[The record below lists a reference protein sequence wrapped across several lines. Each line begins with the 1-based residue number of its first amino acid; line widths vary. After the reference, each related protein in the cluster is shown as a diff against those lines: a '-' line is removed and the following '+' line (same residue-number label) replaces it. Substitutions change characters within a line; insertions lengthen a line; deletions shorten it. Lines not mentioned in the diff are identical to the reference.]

1 MKHLFASV
9 LVMLTGYAFGQSQ
22 GRIRTLDSLRERL
35 SAFQYHD
42 TSYAATLNSYARNI
56 RQLQPDS
63 SLLLS
68 DQVIAIAA
76 GSDNE
81 ALQAEALFTKAMVFA
96 YLQKNDSF
104 FFYIEKVIPFFER
117 TGRLNQYLRARSMEG
132 ETLLSYDYSKA
143 IDRFQQVIKATEE
156 KKDIGLRRQKGIAYA
171 SIGTIYWGLDLWQEA
186 VEYCKK
192 GKKIFEEINDSVMI
206 AAICNNLANNYME
219 LKQYDTAEALYRNDI
234 DIAKATNREY
244 MLMYPVCGLGILYG
258 HLKKFDE
265 SIHTLRQSVALAK
278 QYNNPASTAW
288 NAAALAQS
296 IMWAAD
302 ETGDKKYSYKE
313 ALQWAQQ
320 AYKTAIAAGHKKT
333 ESFVLNILSQVQ
345 EKTGHYRDALLSRN
359 NHLAIRDSILG
370 SNKRQEIAIRQT
382 HFESKMEQDLLQ
394 QKHESELKKA
404 QIIRLSL
411 ISGAVLVLAASWL
424 LFYSYKRRSEA
435 RAAQLKTQLMS
446 EIADTEMKAL
456 RSQMNPHFIF
466 NSLNS
471 IRHYTAQNN
480 IKLADD
486 YLVRFSLL
494 MRQVFENSDHKKVSL
509 SDDLHALELYMQIEV
524 ARLDHK
530 FSYKIQVDETIDA
543 ENTMIPPLLLQP
555 FVENS
560 IWHGISP
567 KNGNGIIKISIVR
580 QSEMICC
587 VVEDN
592 GIGIKKEIV
601 EQKEKEEK
609 KDKPSGIA
617 ITRTRISLMNR
628 TQNTNASL
636 QIYPLNAGTRVE
648 INLPLELN
656 F

>member
-1 MKHLFASV
+1 
-9 LVMLTGYAFGQSQ
+9 MLTGYAFGQPQ
-22 GRIRTLDSLRERL
+22 DRTRILDSLRNL
-35 SAFQYHD
+35 LGTFQDHD
-42 TSYAATLNSYARNI
+42 TSYATTLNRYARSI

-63 SLLLS
+63 SILLS

-81 ALQAEALFTKAMVFA
+81 ALQVEAKFTKAMVFS
-96 YLQKNDSF
+96 YLQKRDSF

-117 TGRLNQYLRARSMEG
+117 TGRLNQYLLARSMEG
-132 ETLLSYDYSKA
+132 ETLLSSDYSKA
-143 IDRFQQVIKATEE
+143 IDRFQQVIEATEE
-156 KKDIGLRRQKGIAYA
+156 QKDIGLMRQKGIAYA

-206 AAICNNLANNYME
+206 AAICNNLANNYVE

-244 MLMYPVCGLGILYG
+244 MLVYPVGGLGILYG
-258 HLKKFDE
+258 HLKQFDKSISMLHE
-265 SIHTLRQSVALAK
+265 SVELAK
-278 QYNNPASTAW
+278 KYNNPASTAW
-288 NAAALAQS
+288 NSAALAQS

-320 AYKTAIAAGHKKT
+320 AYETAIVSGNKKT
-333 ESFVLNILSQVQ
+333 ESFVLNILSQLQ
-345 EKTGHYRDALLSRN
+345 EKTGHYRDALISRN
-359 NHLAIRDSILG
+359 NHLAMRDSILG
-370 SNKRQEIAIRQT
+370 WNKRQEIAIRQT
-382 HFESKMEQDLLQ
+382 QFESKRKQDLLQ
-394 QKHESELKKA
+394 HKHESELKKA
-404 QIIRLSL
+404 QIIRMYL
-411 ISGAVLVLAASWL
+411 ISCAAIVLTASWL
-424 LFYSYKRRSEA
+424 LFYSYRRRSEA
-435 RAAQLKTQLMS
+435 RAAQLKTQLTA

-471 IRHYTAQNN
+471 IRNYTAKNN
-480 IKLADD
+480 IKLADE

-509 SDDLHALELYMQIEV
+509 ADDLRALELYMQIE
-524 ARLDHK
+524 AERLDNK
-530 FSYKIQVDETIDA
+530 FSYEIQVDDMIDR
-543 ENTMIPPLLLQP
+543 ENTLIPPLLLQP

-560 IWHGISP
+560 IWHGISS
-567 KNGNGIIKISIVR
+567 KNGDGTIKIKVSR
-580 QSEMICC
+580 QSDMICC

-592 GIGIKKEIV
+592 GVGIKKEV
-601 EQKEKEEK
+601 TEQKEKKGK

-617 ITRTRISLMNR
+617 ITRTRIDLMNR
-628 TQNTNASL
+628 AQNANASL
-636 QIYPLNAGTRVE
+636 QINPLNEGTRVV